1 VGRRAYAAAVV
12 MEEDVQRYWDEQV
25 ATVDEEPDHG
35 LAAPGGSACV
45 VTAAA
50 PAVTAAAG

>member
-1 VGRRAYAAAVV
+1 